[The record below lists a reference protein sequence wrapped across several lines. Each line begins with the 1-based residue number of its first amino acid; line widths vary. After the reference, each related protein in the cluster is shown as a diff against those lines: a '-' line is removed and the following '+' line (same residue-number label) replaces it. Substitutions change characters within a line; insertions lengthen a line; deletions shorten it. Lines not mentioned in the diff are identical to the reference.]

1 MSSYL
6 SSPAEN
12 IVAVTPNDSTDIA
25 LGSRALLCGS
35 AGPAKVTTKA
45 GNAVTIP
52 LQQGYN
58 PIAVIRV
65 WSTGTDAT
73 DIWAL
78 Y

>member
-25 LGSRALLCGS
+25 LGSRAILCGT
-35 AGPAKVTTKA
+35 AGTAKVTTKA
-45 GNAVTIP
+45 GQSVTIP

-58 PIAVIRV
+58 PIAVTRV
-65 WSTGTDAT
+65 WFTGTTAT